1 MTKGKSLS
9 IGAAMKNRMGKQEE
23 PAVKTAPVKP
33 VPQVEQDDPLES
45 FNTRLPRS
53 LQRRLKVYTA
63 QEGSKIQDVVQ
74 AALDDYIG
82 KKESNLSRKRTCSQL
97 IGAVLQSSRPPG
109 RFDHGQ
115 AGKSLKS
122 ATFSVYSRSAR

>member
-9 IGAAMKNRMGKQEE
+9 IGAAMKNRMQNQDES
-23 PAVKTAPVKP
+23 AAKP
-33 VPQVEQDDPLES
+33 TPTNVVVQVEQDDPLES

-74 AALDDYIG
+74 AALEAYFG
-82 KKESNLSRKRTCSQL
+82 KKES
-97 IGAVLQSSRPPG
+97 
-109 RFDHGQ
+109 
-115 AGKSLKS
+115 
-122 ATFSVYSRSAR
+122 

>member
-9 IGAAMKNRMGKQEE
+9 IGAAMKNRMQNQGEAAEGTEREE
-23 PAVKTAPVKP
+23 ESVLNRDKFQWKEGDITITPGPGH
-33 VPQVEQDDPLES
+33 QVSDDPLES

-74 AALDDYIG
+74 AALDEYLG
-82 KKESNLSRKRTCSQL
+82 KKERK
-97 IGAVLQSSRPPG
+97 
-109 RFDHGQ
+109 
-115 AGKSLKS
+115 
-122 ATFSVYSRSAR
+122 